1 MKRRIQASL
10 QDATLQQR
18 RKRPHC
24 IVVMV
29 GVVLY
34 LFTSAPPPQSH
45 GCSASSTACSVS
57 RPRFARGPVALWW
70 SMRSGGGDEEDGEDS
85 DDDEDSS
92 DEDAEQQA
100 ENARLD
106 AYIASLIATVPD
118 DESATRT
125 ASSSSH
131 VTALPLVVDQ
141 AKEKEMSSSLL
152 SVDEPQP
159 ALVSSGALEEPAAQ
173 SEEASEEAPV
183 QPHNVEQPQLIA
195 NDEEHVGVPVRQQ
208 SPTTMEAIPAE
219 ESTKFGPH
227 VQASESNLSVTSTL
241 ASNVSPKEN
250 DSPVLESVSVVK
262 LKSKTR
268 RKREKKDVAMEQQ
281 VMDEAIEESES
292 HLSATSTSAS
302 DVIAKDNDSPVL
314 ESVSVVKLKSKTRR
328 KREKKDN
335 QSPVAT
341 EQQDEAIEESE
352 SNLSATSTL
361 ASDVS
366 PKDNDSPVLEP
377 VSVVKLKTRRKK
389 EKKDNVLET
398 IISTSVQE
406 ESVNELPVLESKV
419 MIKDSPAR
427 PKSTS
432 PPRPKSVKRTTTKKR
447 RVKQPLVVQ
456 QTSNETLPAAAT
468 NTSQATPTVVQRP
481 QRPNAL
487 FRFLLHHGGYSSHVV
502 LLLLRFSDLFIQTY
516 LPTVAAL
523 LSWLYT
529 LLPARWRLPPPPP
542 PPRPQSRQERRQQQK
557 LADVEAYWQLQQTT
571 AEQAKY
577 QHVSPGFRARHGLG
591 VIDPLSQVVE
601 DHDELRQRT
610 TLRDQDIMKPTRKAR
625 RPAAPEED
633 WVVRAFQDAASQR
646 KRRKGVTLSVGINLG
661 AQNAPAANTVQRR
674 RALLASV
681 VDATQSRPTDQAPG
695 ASSSRARFSSDRE
708 GGGGLAGRIRAISG
722 ANTVSRSLFGAYP
735 GDAVG
740 LDQAAHPRGVLELAR
755 RYGYGEWSE
764 DDDDD
769 DAAPISTP
777 LKRRRKKATS
787 ATAGGFATSTRN
799 STQSETSLRNIVKS
813 RVSNKKGGHPNPT
826 TRPMASQALSRR
838 RDPILQTSASVRAK
852 VAERINSPRKPDRV
866 HKVAKDQDDRHSR
879 DRRTSVSIT
888 ADGVRERV
896 SARRK
901 RQNHEEL

>member
-1 MKRRIQASL
+1 LISKMKRRIQASL

-24 IVVMV
+24 IGVVV
-29 GVVLY
+29 RVVLY
-34 LFTSAPPPQSH
+34 LLSKRTGSIAATKAFHPANQPL
-45 GCSASSTACSVS
+45 
-57 RPRFARGPVALWW
+57 ARGPVALLWTL
-70 SMRSGGGDEEDGEDS
+70 RSGGDEEDDVDS
-85 DDDEDSS
+85 EDSS
-92 DEDAEQQA
+92 SEEDAEQQA

-118 DESATRT
+118 DAPATRT

-141 AKEKEMSSSLL
+141 DKEEMSSLL
-152 SVDEPQP
+152 SVDEPP
-159 ALVSSGALEEPAAQ
+159 LEIVSIESGSNLPKF
-173 SEEASEEAPV
+173 EEASEEAPV
-183 QPHNVEQPQLIA
+183 QPHDAEQPPLIA
-195 NDEEHVGVPVRQQ
+195 KDEEHVGIPVGQQ
-208 SPTTMEAIPAE
+208 SPTTMEAVPAE
-219 ESTKFGPH
+219 ESTKFEPH

-241 ASNVSPKEN
+241 ASNVSPKDN
-250 DSPVLESVSVVK
+250 DSVLESISVAK

-268 RKREKKDVAMEQQ
+268 RKK
-281 VMDEAIEESES
+281 
-292 HLSATSTSAS
+292 
-302 DVIAKDNDSPVL
+302 
-314 ESVSVVKLKSKTRR
+314 
-328 KREKKDN
+328 EKKDN

-341 EQQDEAIEESE
+341 EQQDEASEESE

-361 ASDVS
+361 ASDVI

-377 VSVVKLKTRRKK
+377 VSVVKLKTRRKR
-389 EKKDNVLET
+389 EKKENVLET
-398 IISTSVQE
+398 VISASIQE
-406 ESVNELPVLESKV
+406 ESMNELQMLESNSET
-419 MIKDSPAR
+419 MIKDSSAR
-427 PKSTS
+427 LKSTL
-432 PPRPKSVKRTTTKKR
+432 PRPKSVKRTTTKKR
-447 RVKQPLVVQ
+447 RVKQPSVIQEL
-456 QTSNETLPAAAT
+456 SNETLPAAAT
-468 NTSQATPTVVQRP
+468 NTSQAPPAIVQRP

-523 LSWLYT
+523 LSWIYT
-529 LLPARWRLPPPPP
+529 CLPARWRLPPPPP

-557 LADVEAYWQLQQTT
+557 LADVRAYWQLQQTT

-601 DHDELRQRT
+601 DQELRQRT

-661 AQNAPAANTVQRR
+661 AQKAPAANTVQRR
-674 RALLASV
+674 RALLATV

-787 ATAGGFATSTRN
+787 ATAGGFTTSTRN

-813 RVSNKKGGHPNPT
+813 RVSDKRGERPNPT

-838 RDPILQTSASVRAK
+838 RDPILQTSESVRAK
-852 VAERINSPRKPDRV
+852 VTERINSPRKPDRV
-866 HKVAKDQDDRHSR
+866 HKVAKDEDRSR

-888 ADGVRERV
+888 ADSVRERL

-901 RQNHEEL
+901 RQNQEEL